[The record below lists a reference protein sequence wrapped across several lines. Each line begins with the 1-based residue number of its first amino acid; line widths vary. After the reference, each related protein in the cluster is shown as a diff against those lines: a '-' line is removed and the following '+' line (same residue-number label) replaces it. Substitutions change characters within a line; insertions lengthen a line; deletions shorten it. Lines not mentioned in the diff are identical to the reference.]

1 LQSGEALWG
10 TRSDG
15 AEILASLVETGTIGP
30 STIFRIIKLNRV
42 VFPQADFADQVG
54 AWRLFVQREI
64 PTARTRIA
72 VHIDIV
78 GHRKEIFC
86 DLTSST
92 GAE

>member
-54 AWRLFVQREI
+54 TWRLFVQGEI
-64 PTARTRIA
+64 LTARTRIA
-72 VHIDIV
+72 VHTDIV
-78 GHRKEIFC
+78 GHRK
-86 DLTSST
+86 
-92 GAE
+92 